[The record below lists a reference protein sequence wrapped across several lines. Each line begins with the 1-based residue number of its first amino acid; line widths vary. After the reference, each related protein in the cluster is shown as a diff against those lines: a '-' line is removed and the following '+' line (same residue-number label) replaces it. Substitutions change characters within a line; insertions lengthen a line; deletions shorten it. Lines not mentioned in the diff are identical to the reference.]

1 MSKKG
6 TDIVAYLTF
15 VGWIISFLLGTRTE
29 SKFHLNQA
37 LVLVLANIVWGLISR
52 VLIFIPIIGWIVMAI
67 GNVCL
72 LVLWLL
78 GLIHAIRGEEKPIP
92 LLGNLVILG

>member
-15 VGWIISFLLGTRTE
+15 VGWIIAFIIGTRDE

-37 LVLVLANIVWGLISR
+37 LVVILAHIVWGLISR
-52 VLIFIPIIGWIVMAI
+52 VLAFIPIIGWIVMGI
-67 GNVCL
+67 GNLCL
-72 LVLWLL
+72 LVLWLI
-78 GLIHAIRGEEKPIP
+78 GLIHAVRGEEKPVPII
-92 LLGNLVILG
+92 GNLVILG